1 MKKKLLSILLCG
13 AMAVSLVAC
22 GSSSADT
29 NKNED
34 TSRVEDLSK
43 EEPKVEETKKEEQK
57 EESVVLVD
65 NEYVTIT
72 YTGIERDDIMGPKLN
87 LLVENKSDQDIIIQ
101 ADGVST
107 DGMMADPI
115 CSIEVVQGKKAKG
128 DLTLMSDSTE
138 KDFKSIEGTLK
149 ILDSGFMPLKEEAFS
164 INY

>member
-1 MKKKLLSILLCG
+1 MKRKLLSILLCG
-13 AMAVSLVAC
+13 AMAISLVAC
-22 GSSSADT
+22 GSSTT
-29 NKNED
+29 NTSKNEEA
-34 TSRVEDLSK
+34 TKVEDSTKEESK
-43 EEPKVEETKKEEQK
+43 EETKQEEPKEENI
-57 EESVVLVD
+57 VLVD
-65 NEYVTIT
+65 NEYATIT

-101 ADGVST
+101 AEGVST

-149 ILDSGFMPLKEEAFS
+149 ILNNGFMPLKEEAFS

>member
-1 MKKKLLSILLCG
+1 MKRKLLSILLCG
-13 AMAVSLVAC
+13 AMVMSLVAC
-22 GSSSADT
+22 GSSTT
-29 NKNED
+29 N
-34 TSRVEDLSK
+34 TSEKGEATKVEDSSK
-43 EEPKVEETKKEEQK
+43 EESKEETKQEEQK
-57 EESVVLVD
+57 EENIVLVD
-65 NEYVTIT
+65 NEYATIT

-101 ADGVST
+101 AEGVST

-149 ILDSGFMPLKEEAFS
+149 ILNNGFMPLKEEAFS

>member
-1 MKKKLLSILLCG
+1 MKKKFLSILLCG
-13 AMAVSLVAC
+13 VMAASLVAC
-22 GSSSADT
+22 GSSSTDT

-34 TSRVEDLSK
+34 TAKVEDTSK
-43 EEPKVEETKKEEQK
+43 EEVKTEESKKEEEK
-57 EESVVLVD
+57 EENIVLVD
-65 NEYVTIT
+65 NEYATIT
-72 YTGIERDDIMGPKLN
+72 YTGIEREDVMGPTLK

-101 ADGVST
+101 AEGVST

-149 ILDSGFMPLKEEAFS
+149 VLDNGFMPLKEEAFS

>member
-1 MKKKLLSILLCG
+1 MKRKLLSILLCG
-13 AMAVSLVAC
+13 AIAMSLVAC
-22 GSSSADT
+22 GSSTT
-29 NKNED
+29 N
-34 TSRVEDLSK
+34 TSEKAETTKVEDS
-43 EEPKVEETKKEEQK
+43 TK
-57 EESVVLVD
+57 EESQEKPKEENIVLVD
-65 NEYVTIT
+65 NEYATIT

-101 ADGVST
+101 TEGVST

-128 DLTLMSDSTE
+128 DLTLMSDLTE